1 MNDKIIAAL
10 LAILIALSGWSLT
23 TTVGL
28 KSDVAVLKE
37 KVSGV
42 ENEIQDFKNF
52 KGKKNRKKKK
62 SEQLKKGIQ
71 ALIIGLVL
79 VVLLLVGC
87 SYRMVPNETKIEY
100 GTTETDAKNSKL
112 QEKKFIT
119 PNGWSL
125 FRLCQTWKWKQ

>member
-1 MNDKIIAAL
+1 MNDKIITAL

-52 KGKKNRKKKK
+52 KGKKKRKKKNSDNWK
-62 SEQLKKGIQ
+62 S
-71 ALIIGLVL
+71 
-79 VVLLLVGC
+79 
-87 SYRMVPNETKIEY
+87 
-100 GTTETDAKNSKL
+100 GTGFDNW
-112 QEKKFIT
+112 
-119 PNGWSL
+119 PSL
-125 FRLCQTWKWKQ
+125 GSSSFSWM

>member
-1 MNDKIIAAL
+1 MNDKIITAL

-62 SEQLKKGIQ
+62 SNNWKGNTGFDNWPS
-71 ALIIGLVL
+71 IGSVTFSWL
-79 VVLLLVGC
+79 
-87 SYRMVPNETKIEY
+87 
-100 GTTETDAKNSKL
+100 
-112 QEKKFIT
+112 
-119 PNGWSL
+119 
-125 FRLCQTWKWKQ
+125 

>member
-37 KVSGV
+37 KVSGID
-42 ENEIQDFKNF
+42 NEIQDIKNF

-62 SEQLKKGIQ
+62 QNNWEGGSGFDHWPS
-71 ALIIGLVL
+71 IG
-79 VVLLLVGC
+79 
-87 SYRMVPNETKIEY
+87 
-100 GTTETDAKNSKL
+100 A
-112 QEKKFIT
+112 
-119 PNGWSL
+119 SL
-125 FRLCQTWKWKQ
+125 FSWM